1 MPLGLLSSGYSPSW
15 ISRESG
21 QLIAFVDAA
30 MLGGLLSGYIGSIFE
45 SVGDYGAACSACK
58 KVYQGKHIDRGIIAE
73 GLGCVITA
81 FFGALP
87 YPLTP
92 KTPALWRT
100 GAAFRRVTQVAGLP
114 KPITSVV
121 FLITAASITFS
132 GIDTLVFPPRTLRN

>member
-1 MPLGLLSSGYSPSW
+1 MPLGPRSSGYSPSW

-30 MLGGLLSGYIGSIFE
+30 MPGGRLSGYIGSIFE
-45 SVGDYGAACSACK
+45 SVGDYGATCSASK
-58 KVYQGKHIDRGIIAE
+58 KVYRGKRIDRGIVAE

-92 KTPALWRT
+92 KTPALWRPP
-100 GAAFRRVTQVAGLP
+100 AQPSAG
-114 KPITSVV
+114 
-121 FLITAASITFS
+121 
-132 GIDTLVFPPRTLRN
+132 